1 MAKQNNTDSQNK
13 VSTNNSLFL
22 RKRKGCPLSEPGA
35 PKVDYKNIRLLT
47 KFISE
52 RGRILPSRI
61 TAVSAK
67 KQRELRV
74 AIKRARMLALLPF
87 VKQ

>member
-1 MAKQNNTDSQNK
+1 MREQNQGMVREVSSKQ
-13 VSTNNSLFL
+13 LFL
-22 RKRKGCPLSEPGA
+22 RRRKGCPLSEPNA
-35 PKVDYKNIRLLT
+35 PKVDYKNINLL
-47 KFISE
+47 KRFVSV

-67 KQRELRV
+67 KQRELRA
-74 AIKRARMLALLPF
+74 AIKRARVLALLPF